1 MGFAKEKT
9 FQADSI
15 TSMTDSEL
23 GGAYLNMLRDCK
35 VSTLGAQTLVG
46 DPKAGITAAPVQ
58 PCSLNASE
66 EYRIPEQK
74 VWEKVCGVRRA
85 RLRFHSI
92 RPGANPAKFSLSD
105 IYKPNGQLM
114 QAFKSS
120 RSGNW
125 QGQKESEMR
134 AFIFGADTFD
144 YRKQGS
150 ARPGVEW
157 TDEMSHL
164 FKWLAPHKDNNTMV
178 MCFDG
183 RSKACRRKL
192 DDWVCENYP
201 DEGKQAELWVT
212 YAGLT
217 AGTDPREPKRKLAFS
232 DKCCESVLVG
242 LPVPKTVLK
251 AKPRPCF
258 TACGEVSTHSQTYSA
273 VPKRS
278 VDSLPRLQKEEKK
291 AMIGE
296 QVEDLNSGLTEAA
309 TRGHALFWN
318 EVRSVGLLSQML
330 SDFGIHHVMDL
341 SPSSGALAAAAA
353 LNHVTYDGFCFNDSH
368 KQWLEG
374 IMDRV
379 MLKVLTDKDVPN
391 HDHGFSE
398 DIKKYFAASVGDA
411 ENLIS
416 ESKKQA
422 DEIKASDDSSTE

>member
-1 MGFAKEKT
+1 MGFAKDKT

-15 TSMTDSEL
+15 TAVSDSDL
-23 GGAYLNMLRDCK
+23 GNAYLNMLGDCK
-35 VSTLGAQTLVG
+35 VSTMAPTSVG
-46 DPKAGITAAPVQ
+46 DQKAGMTAAPVQ
-58 PCSLNASE
+58 PRSLSDSAE
-66 EYRIPEQK
+66 DRLAEQK
-74 VWEKVCGVRRA
+74 VWEKVCGLRRA
-85 RLRFHSI
+85 RLRFHSV
-92 RPGANPAKFSLSD
+92 RPGANPAKFSLTD
-105 IYKPNGQLM
+105 VYKADGGHLT

-120 RSGNW
+120 RSDKW
-125 QGQKESEMR
+125 QSQKEMR

-150 ARPGVEW
+150 ATPAVEW
-157 TDEMSHL
+157 TDEMNNL
-164 FKWLAPHKDNNTMV
+164 FKWLTPHKDNNTMV

-217 AGTDPREPKRKLAFS
+217 AATDPREPKRKVAFS
-232 DKCCESVLVG
+232 DTCRESVLVG
-242 LPVPKTVLK
+242 LPVPKTVIK

-278 VDSLPRLQKEEKK
+278 LETLPRLQKEEKQT
-291 AMIGE
+291 MIGE
-296 QVEDLNSGLTEAA
+296 HVEDLNSGLTERA
-309 TRGHALFWN
+309 TTGHALFWN

-330 SDFGIHHVMDL
+330 SDFGIAHVVDL

-353 LNHVTYDGFCFNDSH
+353 MNHVTYDGFCFNDMH

-374 IMDRV
+374 VMDRV
-379 MLKVLTDKDVPN
+379 MLKVLTEKDVPN
-391 HDHGFSE
+391 HDNGFSE
-398 DIKKYFAASVGDA
+398 DIKKYFAASVADA
-411 ENLIS
+411 EKLIS
-416 ESKKQA
+416 SK
-422 DEIKASDDSSTE
+422 STEETDPIQNDEASSDE

>member
-1 MGFAKEKT
+1 MDFAKEKT
-9 FQADSI
+9 FQADTI

-23 GGAYLNMLRDCK
+23 GVAYLNMLRDCK
-35 VSTLGAQTLVG
+35 VSTLAQTSVG
-46 DPKAGITAAPVQ
+46 DPKAGMTAAPVQ
-58 PCSLNASE
+58 PRSLNASE
-66 EYRIPEQK
+66 EDRIAEQK
-74 VWEKVCGVRRA
+74 VWEKVCGVRKA
-85 RLRFHSI
+85 RLRFHSV
-92 RPGANPAKFSLSD
+92 RPGASPAKISLSD
-105 IYKPNGQLM
+105 IYKPNGHFT
-114 QAFKSS
+114 QAFKSC

-125 QGQKESEMR
+125 QGQNQMR
-134 AFIFGADTFD
+134 AFIFAADIFD

-150 ARPGVEW
+150 ARPVVEW
-157 TDEMSHL
+157 TDEMNHL
-164 FKWLAPHKDNNTMV
+164 FRWLAPHKDNNTMV

-217 AGTDPREPKRKLAFS
+217 AGADPREPKRKLAFS
-232 DKCCESVLVG
+232 DTCRESVLVG

-278 VDSLPRLQKEEKK
+278 VDTLPRLQKEEKQ

-309 TRGHALFWN
+309 SSGHALFWN

-330 SDFGIHHVMDL
+330 SDFGIAHVMDL

-353 LNHVTYDGFCFNDSH
+353 MNHVTYDGFCFNDTH

-374 IMDRV
+374 IMDRI
-379 MLKVLTDKDVPN
+379 MLKVLTEKDVPN
-391 HDHGFSE
+391 HEHGFSE

-411 ENLIS
+411 EKLIS
-416 ESKKQA
+416 AESKQPT
-422 DEIKASDDSSTE
+422 DQINPDDDSSTE